1 MVQLQFR
8 KFCCARLLNM
18 TQDTAL
24 KNGGVDSAPSAI
36 AGPLLSVLGAAVYA
50 ISFALP
56 AVGIS
61 RYGNDSLRG
70 WECARFALLAF
81 AGPSNASWNFS
92 IPLFASGLINPLT
105 VAFLALRM
113 LGKRPRSRRALAIV
127 ALSFIPLS
135 WYVIAHDLRVEIGH
149 VAWVAGL
156 LMMMAPEAVGSRILR
171 KEPA

>member
-1 MVQLQFR
+1 
-8 KFCCARLLNM
+8 M

-24 KNGGVDSAPSAI
+24 KNAGADSPASAI
-36 AGPLLSVLGAAVYA
+36 GGPLLLALGAAVYA

-61 RYGNDSLRG
+61 SYGNDSLKG

-81 AGPSNASWNFS
+81 AGPSNDSWNFS
-92 IPLFASGLINPLT
+92 VPLFASGLINPLT
-105 VAFLALRM
+105 VAYLVLRM
-113 LGKRPRSRRALAIV
+113 LGKRPRTRRALAIV

-135 WYVIAHDLRVEIGH
+135 WYVIAHDLRIEVGH

-156 LMMMAPEAVGSRILR
+156 LMMMAPEAVMSRILR
-171 KEPA
+171 SRHDPHGQDHPQVHQL